1 MEAVKRIAPQSWM
14 SAPETAAVVAALT
27 AGGATVRFV
36 GGCVRDSLLG
46 RQIGE
51 GGELDLATPDPPEV
65 VMALL
70 EAGGLRAIP
79 TGLDH
84 GTVTA
89 LVAKRRFEITTLR
102 RDVETFGRRARVA
115 FSADWEG
122 DAARRD
128 FTMNALYLSPEGE
141 LFDPVGGLAD
151 LKAGRV
157 RFVGAP
163 AARIDED
170 LLRILRLFRFHAH
183 YGRLPLERAAL
194 AACRARAGDLK
205 ALSAE
210 RVRDELLRL
219 LAAPAPG
226 EALALMA
233 ANGVLGAVLPEARA
247 LDRLARL
254 VALEAAGEALPEP
267 ERRLA
272 AALSIDR
279 AGAEAV
285 ARRLKLSNAQA
296 ERLALLAAPPRGLA
310 AAMDERAARRALY
323 DIGPERFRD
332 LALLAWAGEGAGD
345 GEGAE
350 DERWR
355 ALLAAA
361 AGWRRPEFPLRG
373 ADLLE
378 LGVAAGP
385 EVGRLLRVLEA
396 WWIEGDFTADR
407 DQALERLRAEVAAS
421 GGHGEPSRR

>member
-1 MEAVKRIAPQSWM
+1 MEAVRRIAPQSWM
-14 SAPETAAVVAALT
+14 GEPETAAVVAALT

-46 RQIGE
+46 RPVDALD
-51 GGELDLATPDPPEV
+51 ELDIATPDPPEV

-70 EAGGLRAIP
+70 EAGGVRAIP
-79 TGLDH
+79 TGLEH

-89 LVAKRRFEITTLR
+89 LNGGRRFEITTLR

-115 FSADWEG
+115 FTADWEG

-128 FTMNALYLSPEGE
+128 FTMNALYLSPAGE

-151 LKAGRV
+151 LEAGRV

-183 YGRLPLERAAL
+183 YGRQPLERAAL

-205 ALSAE
+205 VLSAE

-219 LAAPAPG
+219 LAAEAPG

-233 ANGVLGAVLPEARA
+233 ATGVLGAVLPEARA

-254 VALEAAGEALPEP
+254 VALEAAGEAEPEP

-272 AALSIDR
+272 AALSTDR

-296 ERLALLAAPPRGLA
+296 ERLVLLAAPPLA
-310 AAMDERAARRALY
+310 LPAVMDERAARRALY
-323 DIGPERFRD
+323 EIGPERFRD
-332 LALLAWAGEGAGD
+332 LALLAWAGEGD
-345 GEGAE
+345 GAKR
-350 DERWR
+350 ERWR

-385 EVGRLLRVLEA
+385 EVGRLLRGLEA
-396 WWIEGDFTADR
+396 WWIEGDFSADR
-407 DQALERLRAEVAAS
+407 DQALARLRAAVAAN
-421 GGHGEPSRR
+421 GAEEGPRRSS

>member
-1 MEAVKRIAPQSWM
+1 MEAVRRIAPQSWM
-14 SAPETAAVVAALT
+14 GEPETAAVVAALT
-27 AGGATVRFV
+27 TGGATVRFV

-46 RQIGE
+46 RAVT
-51 GGELDLATPDPPEV
+51 ELDELDIATPDPPEV

-70 EAGGLRAIP
+70 EAGGVRAIP
-79 TGLDH
+79 TGLEH

-89 LVAKRRFEITTLR
+89 LTGGRRFEITTLR

-115 FSADWEG
+115 FTADWEG

-128 FTMNALYLSPEGE
+128 FTMNALYLSPAGE

-151 LKAGRV
+151 LEAGRV

-205 ALSAE
+205 VLSAE

-233 ANGVLGAVLPEARA
+233 ATGVLGAVLPEARA

-254 VALEAAGEALPEP
+254 VALEAAGEAEPEP

-272 AALSIDR
+272 AMLAVDR

-285 ARRLKLSNAQA
+285 ARRLKLSNAQT
-296 ERLALLAAPPRGLA
+296 ERLVLLAAPPLA
-310 AAMDERAARRALY
+310 PPMDERAARRARY
-323 DIGPERFRD
+323 EIGPEPFRD
-332 LALLAWAGEGAGD
+332 LALLAWAGEGD
-345 GEGAE
+345 GAE

-355 ALLAAA
+355 ALLAAG

-385 EVGRLLRVLEA
+385 EVGRLLGVLEA

-407 DQALERLRAEVAAS
+407 DQALARLRAAVAAS
-421 GGHGEPSRR
+421 GAREGPKRSD